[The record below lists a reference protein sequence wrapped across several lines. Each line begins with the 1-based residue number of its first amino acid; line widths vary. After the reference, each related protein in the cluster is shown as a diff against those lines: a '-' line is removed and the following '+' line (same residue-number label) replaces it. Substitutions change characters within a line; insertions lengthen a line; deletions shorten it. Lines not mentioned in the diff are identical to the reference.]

1 MRRKKVAYPRI
12 QIIAPIRDKINDNRA
27 KGNPMKKPKGLHSQK
42 SWSLAIDIMSKLEY
56 VSYMV

>member
-1 MRRKKVAYPRI
+1 MSRKKVAYPII

-42 SWSLAIDIMSKLEY
+42 SWSLAIDIMLNWNMFL
-56 VSYMV
+56 YMI